1 MKEYIARAVG
11 RNDLTE
17 TEASSAMTQIM
28 RGDATPAQ
36 IAAFAI
42 ALRMKGET
50 VDEIAGFARVMRE
63 FSVAVPTSTDK
74 VLVDTCGTGG
84 DQLNTFNISTT
95 AALIAAASGKVAV
108 AKHGNR
114 AATSKCGSADVLEA
128 LGVKLELSPQLV
140 GRCIDEVGIGFLYAP
155 AMHPALKFAA
165 APRREIGTRTFFNV
179 LGPLTNP
186 AGAKRQLI
194 GVFDPDLCQL
204 LALVLQR
211 LGSEACLMVH
221 GMDGL
226 DEISTTAET
235 LVVEMSR
242 DKIADRHF
250 RASELGIEA
259 ATIQQ
264 LGAGETAT
272 ENAAILIGI
281 LNGSD
286 AGPKRDIACLNAAGV
301 FVAAGVANGLEE
313 GYALAVELVQ
323 SGKALQ
329 TLEGLRRFTA
339 SGAN

>member
-1 MKEYIARAVG
+1 MKAYIAQAVG
-11 RNDLTE
+11 RVDLTE
-17 TEASSAMTQIM
+17 SEAAAVMTQIM
-28 RGDATPAQ
+28 QGEATPAQ
-36 IAAFAI
+36 IAAFAV

-63 FSVAVPTSTDK
+63 FSVVVPTSTDK

-95 AALIAAASGKVAV
+95 AALIAAASGQLAV

-128 LGVKLELSPQLV
+128 LGVKLDLSPELV

-194 GVFDPDLCQL
+194 GVFDPSLCEL

-235 LVVEMSR
+235 LMVEMNTNG
-242 DKIADRHF
+242 IAARHVKPND
-250 RASELGIEA
+250 LGI
-259 ATIQQ
+259 ATASIQQ
-264 LGAGETAT
+264 LAAGETVSD
-272 ENAAILIGI
+272 NARILIDVLEGKD
-281 LNGSD
+281 S
-286 AGPKRDIACLNAAGV
+286 GPKRDIACLNAAGV
-301 FVAAGVANGLEE
+301 FVAAGVVAGLHE
-313 GYALAVELVQ
+313 GYALAVELVL
-323 SGKALQ
+323 SGKAHRKL
-329 TLEGLRRFTA
+329 LELRSFTDKYPA
-339 SGAN
+339 